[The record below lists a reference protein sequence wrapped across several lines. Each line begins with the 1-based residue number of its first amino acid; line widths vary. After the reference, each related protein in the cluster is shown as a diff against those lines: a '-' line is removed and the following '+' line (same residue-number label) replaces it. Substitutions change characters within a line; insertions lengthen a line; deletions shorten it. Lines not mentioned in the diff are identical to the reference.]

1 MITSKDILKL
11 LLYSIL
17 GLFFL
22 DGCAHVITV
31 QNGYDYASMDR
42 LTKKVH
48 NKAERF
54 ITKAQSGDFSYMLH
68 EGTKIVSVEVDK
80 TSKTIVIDFSP
91 EFAFMP
97 MRLYTEKSIYLSM
110 RSALGW
116 RFRNYTLTL
125 RSLHRP
131 IHELIPNYYRGEFQ
145 DKTRIPLKMPT
156 TAAHVTK
163 TSIPFEITAGLSDN
177 HLAVWHSHGWYYN
190 NETDRW
196 EWMRP
201 RLFQTVED
209 LLPMSFTIPYLFPM
223 LENSGA
229 NLYIPK
235 ERDPQT
241 NEVICDNDSP
251 DSTTVETG
259 DWQTAETPGFAIG
272 LPPYGI
278 GDNPFRQGSFRFTTT
293 DSVAT
298 ASVTWIPEITKTG
311 EYAVYISY
319 GKLASAVSDAKY
331 TVHHAGGATTF
342 LVNQQLGYETWVYLG
357 TFKFIKDKTCSVVLS
372 NQSKSSGRSI
382 SADAVRF
389 GGGMGNIIRGGKTG
403 KRPRFL
409 ESARYYLQYAG
420 MPDSLYNVHADTNDY
435 KDDYQRGEWVNYLKG
450 NPYGPNTNREIDGL
464 KIPIDLALA
473 FHTDAGIKE
482 NSSIG
487 TLAIYRLEDEL
498 ESEYF
503 PDSTSRMANRDLADL
518 VQTQIVDDIW
528 EKYDPNWN
536 RRKLWNAD
544 YRSART
550 PNVPTLLL
558 ELLSHQN
565 FYDMQFALD
574 PQFRFDVSRS
584 IYKGILK
591 YLTNQENRD
600 YVVHPLPVNH
610 FAAEFV
616 DAIKVRLSWKPVFD
630 PLEPTAVPEKYIAY
644 TRIADGGF
652 DNGTVV
658 DTSGS
663 IILTIKPGIIYSYKV
678 TAVNTGGESFPS
690 EILSVCRDVKN
701 PKTVL
706 IVNGFD
712 RVSGPAIVDEY
723 GHRGFAN
730 IIDEGV
736 SYKYDLNFT
745 GAQFDFTPESQWTTN
760 DLPGYGASHAD
771 LETKIIPGNTF
782 DFPYIHGVSIKNAGY
797 SFVSVS
803 DEVAEDS
810 LFNLSKYSMVDF
822 ILGEEKSTTT
832 LMGDSLN
839 YTVFSDAMITQI
851 TDYCGNGGNL
861 FVSGAHIGT
870 DLFSGK
876 SESHPDIRFARDVLI
891 FNWATDHASQSGT
904 VFSTDVIP
912 ELEQISFNQ
921 NFHPSVYKVESPD
934 ALDPIPG
941 MSSSLLRYGDN
952 HFSAGTYY
960 NGNYR
965 AVVLGF
971 PFETIIDQV
980 KRDTLMKAV
989 LEAFSQ

>member
-1 MITSKDILKL
+1 MKIFSTLVLVTVFL
-11 LLYSIL
+11 LS
-17 GLFFL
+17 
-22 DGCAHVITV
+22 GCAHVITV

-48 NKAERF
+48 KRVERF
-54 ITKAQSGDFSYMLH
+54 ITKSLDGDHPFVFPA
-68 EGTKIVSVEVDK
+68 GTKIKSVFVDK

-97 MRLYTEKSIYLSM
+97 MRLHTEKSIYLSM

-116 RFRNYTLTL
+116 RFIKYALTL
-125 RSLHRP
+125 RALDRP
-131 IHELIPNYYRGEFQ
+131 IHELIPNFYRGTT
-145 DKTRIPLKMPT
+145 DTTRIPLKMPT

-163 TSIPFEITAGLSDN
+163 TSLPYKITAGLSDN

-229 NLYIPK
+229 NLYIPR
-235 ERDPQT
+235 ERNPQT
-241 NEVICDNDSP
+241 NELVCDNDSP

-259 DWQTAETPGFAIG
+259 EWQTAETPGFAIG
-272 LPPYGI
+272 TPPYGI
-278 GDNPFRQGSFRFTTT
+278 GDNPFRQGSFRFTSIDTV
-293 DSVAT
+293 ST
-298 ASVTWIPEITKTG
+298 ASFMWVPNIPETG
-311 EYAVYISY
+311 DYAVYISY
-319 GKLASAVSDAKY
+319 GKLDLATNDAKY
-331 TVHHAGGATTF
+331 TVHHAGGTTTF
-342 LVNQQLGYETWVYLG
+342 SVNQQMGYETWVYLG
-357 TFKFIKDKTCSVVLS
+357 TFKFIKGKSGSVVLS
-372 NQSKSSGRSI
+372 NQSKSLGKFI
-382 SADAVRF
+382 SADAARF
-389 GGGMGNIIRGGKTG
+389 GGGRGNIIRGGKTG
-403 KRPRFL
+403 KRPRYL

-482 NSSIG
+482 NSSVG

-503 PDSTSRMANRDLADL
+503 PDSTSRMANRDLADI
-518 VQTQIVDDIW
+518 VQTQIVDDLRK
-528 EKYDPNWN
+528 KYDPTWK

-565 FYDMQFALD
+565 FYDMRFALD

-584 IYKGILK
+584 IYKGVLK
-591 YLTNQENRD
+591 YLTDRENRD
-600 YVVHPLPVNH
+600 YVVHPLPVNY

-616 DAIKVRLSWKPVFD
+616 DTAKVRLSWKPVFD
-630 PLEPTAVPEKYIAY
+630 PIEPSAKPEKYIVY
-644 TRIADGGF
+644 TRIGDGGF
-652 DNGTVV
+652 NNGTIV
-658 DTSGS
+658 DTSCS
-663 IILTIKPGIIYSYKV
+663 TVLTKQPGFIYSYKV
-678 TAVNTGGESFPS
+678 TAVNAGGESFPS
-690 EILSVCRDVKN
+690 EILSVCRDVEN

-712 RVSGPAIVDEY
+712 RTSGPAVVDANGY
-723 GHRGFAN
+723 SGFTN
-730 IIDEGV
+730 FIDEGV
-736 SYKYDLNFT
+736 PDKYDLNFT

-760 DLPGYGASHAD
+760 DLPGHGASHAD
-771 LETKIIPGNTF
+771 LETKVIPGNTF
-782 DFPYIHGVSIKNAGY
+782 DFPYIHGLSVKNVGF

-810 LFNLSKYSMVDF
+810 LFNISKYHAVDL
-822 ILGEEKSTTT
+822 ILGEEKSTPT
-832 LMGDSLN
+832 LVGGSLN

-876 SESHPDIRFARDVLI
+876 SESHPDIHFARDVLK
-891 FNWATDHASQSGT
+891 FNWATDHASQAGS
-904 VFSTDVIP
+904 VFSTGFIP
-912 ELEQISFNQ
+912 DLEQIIFNQ
-921 NFHPSVYKVESPD
+921 DYHPSVYKVESPD

-941 MSSSLLRYGDN
+941 VSSTLLRYSDN
-952 HFSAGTYY
+952 HFSVGIYY
-960 NGNYR
+960 NGNYKT
-965 AVVLGF
+965 VVLGF
-971 PFETIIDQV
+971 PFETIINQRE
-980 KRDTLMKAV
+980 RDALMKTV
-989 LEAFSQ
+989 LSFFNR